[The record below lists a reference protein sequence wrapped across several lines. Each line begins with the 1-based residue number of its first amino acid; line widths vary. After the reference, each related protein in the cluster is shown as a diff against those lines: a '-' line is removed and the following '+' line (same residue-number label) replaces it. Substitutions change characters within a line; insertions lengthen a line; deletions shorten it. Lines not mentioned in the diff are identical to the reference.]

1 MSDTKEKSTKPVAEK
16 SEKKAAKKSA
26 EFAQDVKAIKKLNET
41 LLKKEIELEEKIEQL
56 EGEIEKLEGEKN
68 NNHDMYLRSVAEF
81 DNFKKRTAKEKAA
94 IYNDSVA
101 DVVERLLPLIDNFER
116 ALASFDASDNA
127 DVASYKDGMALLFK
141 QFTDMLTSLGVE
153 EIEAEGAEF
162 DPNIHNAVM
171 HVEDDS
177 YGENCVAEV
186 LLKGYKINEKVIR
199 PSMVKVAN

>member
-1 MSDTKEKSTKPVAEK
+1 MSDTKEKSTKPAAEK
-16 SEKKAAKKSA
+16 SEKKSAKKSG
-26 EFAQDVKAIKKLNET
+26 ESAQDIKAIKKLNET

-56 EGEIEKLEGEKN
+56 EGEIEKLEGEKTGN
-68 NNHDMYLRSVAEF
+68 YDMYLRSVAEF

-101 DVVERLLPLIDNFER
+101 DVVEKILPLIDNFER
-116 ALASFDASDNA
+116 ALASFDASDSA
-127 DVASYKDGMALLFK
+127 EVGSYKEGMELLFK

-153 EIEAEGAEF
+153 EIEAEGAAF

-171 HVEDDS
+171 HVEDDAFD
-177 YGENCVAEV
+177 ENCVAEV